1 MSIVRMGMSE
11 DGKFGNGYD
20 AIFGPKDTT
29 AKAPEPKKPAKE
41 AEKPTAKKKSA
52 KKK

>member
-20 AIFGPKDTT
+20 AIFG
-29 AKAPEPKKPAKE
+29 KKPAK
-41 AEKPTAKKKSA
+41 AKAADKPPAKGEKKPDEKKSDKKK
-52 KKK
+52 